1 MKMPVTTIKLSEL
14 LANSGNL
21 VTVFAKIL
29 SNPDNDKYMIS
40 DESAVKLLIVDP
52 TFRDSKSLVIGNSIK
67 IHKARI
73 ENGKDALIA
82 DTNTFIFKTLKQIN
96 VVQEEVLTVPK
107 EQVKIGNY
115 QNKILLALVNIE
127 LISILF
133 LGNP

>member
-1 MKMPVTTIKLSEL
+1 MKLVEL

-29 SNPDNDKYMIS
+29 SNPDNDKYMIA

-52 TFRDSKSLVIGNSIK
+52 TFRDTKSLVIGNAIK

-96 VVQEEVLTVPK
+96 VVQEDVLTVPK

>member
-29 SNPDNDKYMIS
+29 SNPDNDKYMIA

-52 TFRDSKSLVIGNSIK
+52 TFRDTKSLVIGNSIK

-96 VVQEEVLTVPK
+96 VVQEEVLTVTK
-107 EQVKIGNY
+107 EQV
-115 QNKILLALVNIE
+115 QNRKLSE
-127 LISILF
+127 
-133 LGNP
+133 